1 MIKERMNSLQKN
13 FNKKVGRD
21 MKKLKRIVVGL
32 DIFPKPNNV
41 LKRAL
46 MVAKRNK
53 AELFLVHAVETPWFS
68 VPSYFGSKELTVD
81 IKGITKKIDKKIKA
95 LNKEYKVPYSIVVRE
110 GDADDIL
117 QYESKLL
124 KADMVVIGTNKK
136 SKKKFLG
143 TTAQKVANQSHL
155 PVLIVKNSVKDPYQ
169 NVVAPTDFQAQSRQS
184 ILFAKNIFPAIK
196 IKAVHTYEA
205 FYAAG
210 IYTADSYTLE
220 GLDIQQYNKAA
231 KISAQSDLK
240 KFMKD
245 LSIKKGKI
253 IDGEFNSK
261 EALLKYINK
270 GSYDL
275 IVIGSRG
282 TSGFFKALLGSV
294 ATSIL
299 RETPTDVLIYVP
311 VD

>member
-1 MIKERMNSLQKN
+1 ME
-13 FNKKVGRD
+13 
-21 MKKLKRIVVGL
+21 KLKRMIVGL
-32 DIFPKPNNV
+32 DIFAKSNNV
-41 LKRAL
+41 LKRAM
-46 MVAKRNK
+46 MVAKENK
-53 AELFLVHAVETPWFS
+53 AELFIVHAVETPWFS
-68 VPSYFGSKELTVD
+68 VPSYFSGKEVTVD
-81 IKGITKKIDKKIKA
+81 IKGITKKIEKKIKA
-95 LNKEYKVPYSIVVRE
+95 VNRDYKVPYSVIVRE
-110 GDADDIL
+110 GNADDIL
-117 QYESKLL
+117 LYESKLL
-124 KADMVVIGTNKK
+124 KVDMVVIGANKK

-155 PVLIVKNSVKDPYQ
+155 PVLIVKNRVKAPYK
-169 NVVAPTDFQAQSRQS
+169 NIVAPTDFQIQSKQS

-220 GLDIQQYNKAA
+220 GLDIQAYNKAA
-231 KISAQSDLK
+231 KDSAQSNLK

-245 LSIKKGKI
+245 LSIKKGEI

-261 EALLKYINK
+261 EILLKYINK

-275 IVIGSRG
+275 VVIGSRG
-282 TSGFFKALLGSV
+282 TSGFFKAWLGSV
-294 ATSIL
+294 AASIS
-299 RETPTDVLIYVP
+299 RETPRDVLIYVP

>member
-1 MIKERMNSLQKN
+1 ME
-13 FNKKVGRD
+13 
-21 MKKLKRIVVGL
+21 KLKRMIVGL
-32 DIFPKPNNV
+32 DIFAKSNNV
-41 LKRAL
+41 LKRAM
-46 MVAKRNK
+46 MVAKENK
-53 AELFLVHAVETPWFS
+53 AELFIVHAVETPWFS
-68 VPSYFGSKELTVD
+68 VPSYFSGKEVTVD
-81 IKGITKKIDKKIKA
+81 IKGITKKIEKKIKA
-95 LNKEYKVPYSIVVRE
+95 VNRDYKVPYSVIVRE
-110 GDADDIL
+110 GNADDIL
-117 QYESKLL
+117 LYESKLL
-124 KADMVVIGTNKK
+124 KVDMVVIGANKK

-155 PVLIVKNSVKDPYQ
+155 PVLIVKNRVKAPYK
-169 NVVAPTDFQAQSRQS
+169 NIVAPTDFQIQSKQS

-220 GLDIQQYNKAA
+220 GLDIQAYNKAA
-231 KISAQSDLK
+231 KDSAQSNLK

-245 LSIKKGKI
+245 LSIKKGEI

-261 EALLKYINK
+261 EILLKYINK

-275 IVIGSRG
+275 VVIGSRG

-294 ATSIL
+294 AASIL
-299 RETPTDVLIYVP
+299 RETSTDVLIYVP